1 MLISQDKL
9 KAIDAKLIQFYVID
23 PNADGG
29 GTFKLLA
36 KTPTVGNN
44 FYDYLILFEHE
55 DIKVV
60 KATLEFLLA
69 FQLACHDDFILH
81 VDLNTLCKLGMNVA
95 PELLDTDF
103 YQADKLSE

>member
-1 MLISQDKL
+1 MLLMVSQDRL

-36 KTPTVGNN
+36 KTPTVRNN

-55 DIKVV
+55 NIEVV

-69 FQLACHDDFILH
+69 FQLACPDDFILNIE
-81 VDLNTLCKLGMNVA
+81 LPNLYNLGMKYS
-95 PELLDTDF
+95 PEL
-103 YQADKLSE
+103 